1 MNNNTKGFL
10 YTILGA
16 ICWGFSRF
24 CSDYLFS
31 VKKISPIWVSP
42 IRLLTASI
50 VLFFIS
56 LFVVGKKTF
65 EPLKD
70 KKDILRLVNFGIFG
84 LVGAQFT
91 YLMAISYSN
100 AATATVLQYLGVSYL
115 VIYVCIRNL
124 RFPTKVEFVSL
135 IFALVG
141 TFLITTHGNLNSLS
155 INSMALF
162 WGLLGGIGL
171 VTYSLTP
178 VVLLK
183 KFNCFSV
190 LSYGMFIGGV
200 FLTLILRPWTISVEL
215 EFLTTLAFL
224 GLVVIGTV
232 ISFFL
237 FMSGVNLIGPVNAS
251 LLNTFEPLSAIFFSV
266 VLLNLKLQFIDF
278 IGFFFIIST
287 VFILKIG
294 VKKNIGKQMR

>member
-1 MNNNTKGFL
+1 MNNNTKGFV

-16 ICWGFSRF
+16 VCWGFSGF

-31 VKKISPIWVSP
+31 VKKISPLWVSP
-42 IRLLTASI
+42 MRLLTASI
-50 VLFFIS
+50 ILFFLS

-65 EPLKD
+65 DSLKD
-70 KKDILRLVNFGIFG
+70 KKDILRLINFGIFG

-100 AATATVLQYLGVSYL
+100 AATATVLQCLGVSYL
-115 VIYVCIRNL
+115 VVYVCIRNL
-124 RFPTKVEFVSL
+124 RFPSKIEIVSL
-135 IFALVG
+135 IFAITG

-155 INSMALF
+155 INKMALF
-162 WGLLGGIGL
+162 WGLLGGVGL
-171 VTYSLTP
+171 AAYSLTP
-178 VVLLK
+178 VELLK
-183 KFNCFSV
+183 KYNCFSV
-190 LSYGMFIGGV
+190 LSLAMFIGGI

-215 EFLTTLAFL
+215 DFLTIIAFL

-237 FMSGVNLIGPVNAS
+237 FMTGVNLIGPVNAS
-251 LLNTFEPLSAIFFSV
+251 LLNTLEPLSAIFFSV
-266 VLLNLKLQFIDF
+266 FLLNLKLQLVDF
-278 IGFFFIIST
+278 IGFFLIIST

-294 VKKNIGKQMR
+294 VKNNR

>member
-1 MNNNTKGFL
+1 MNNNTKGFV

-16 ICWGFSRF
+16 VCWGFSGF

-31 VKKISPIWVSP
+31 VKKISPLWVSP
-42 IRLLTASI
+42 MRLLMASI
-50 VLFFIS
+50 ILFFLS

-65 EPLKD
+65 DSLKD
-70 KKDILRLVNFGIFG
+70 KKDILRLINFGIFG

-100 AATATVLQYLGVSYL
+100 AATATVLQCLGVSYL
-115 VIYVCIRNL
+115 VVYVCIRNL
-124 RFPTKVEFVSL
+124 RFPSKIEIVSL
-135 IFALVG
+135 IFAITG

-155 INSMALF
+155 INKMALF
-162 WGLLGGIGL
+162 WGLLGGVGL
-171 VTYSLTP
+171 AAYSLTP
-178 VVLLK
+178 VELLK
-183 KFNCFSV
+183 KYNCFSV
-190 LSYGMFIGGV
+190 LSLAMFIGGI

-215 EFLTTLAFL
+215 DFLTIIAFL

-237 FMSGVNLIGPVNAS
+237 FMTGVNLIGPVNAS
-251 LLNTFEPLSAIFFSV
+251 LLNTLEPLSAIFFSV
-266 VLLNLKLQFIDF
+266 FLLNLKLQLVDF
-278 IGFFFIIST
+278 IGFFLIIST

-294 VKKNIGKQMR
+294 VKNNR

>member
-10 YTILGA
+10 YAISGA
-16 ICWGFSRF
+16 ICWGFSGF

-31 VKKISPIWVSP
+31 VKKISPLWVSP

-50 VLFFIS
+50 ILFFLS

-65 EPLKD
+65 DPLKD
-70 KKDILRLVNFGIFG
+70 KKDILRLINFGISG

-100 AATATVLQYLGVSYL
+100 AATATVLQCLGVSYL
-115 VIYVCIRNL
+115 VVYVCMRNL
-124 RFPTKVEFVSL
+124 RFPSKIEIVSL
-135 IFALVG
+135 IFAITG
-141 TFLITTHGNLNSLS
+141 TFLISTHGNLNSLS

-162 WGLLGGIGL
+162 WGLLGGVGL
-171 VTYSLTP
+171 AAYSLTP

-190 LSYGMFIGGV
+190 LSLAMFIGGV

-215 EFLTTLAFL
+215 DFLTIVAFL

-232 ISFFL
+232 IAFFL
-237 FMSGVNLIGPVNAS
+237 FMTGVNLIGPVNAS
-251 LLNTFEPLSAIFFSV
+251 LLNTLEPLSAIFFSV
-266 VLLNLKLQFIDF
+266 VLLNLKLQLMDY
-278 IGFFFIIST
+278 IGFFLIIST

-294 VKKNIGKQMR
+294 VNNR

>member
-16 ICWGFSRF
+16 ICWGFSGF
-24 CSDYLFS
+24 CGDYLFS
-31 VKKISPIWVSP
+31 VKKISPLWVAP
-42 IRLLTASI
+42 VRLLTASVI
-50 VLFFIS
+50 LFVIS

-70 KKDILRLVNFGIFG
+70 KKDILRLINFGISG

-100 AATATVLQYLGVSYL
+100 AGTATVLQYLGVSYL

-124 RFPTKVEFVSL
+124 RLPSKVESISL
-135 IFALVG
+135 VFALIG
-141 TFLITTHGNLNSLS
+141 TFLVATRGNINSLS
-155 INSMALF
+155 INPNALF
-162 WGLLGGIGL
+162 WGLLGGVGL

-183 KFNCFSV
+183 KHNCFSV
-190 LSYGMFIGGV
+190 LSYAMFFGGV
-200 FLTLILRPWTISVEL
+200 FLSLILRPWNIAVEL
-215 EFLTTLAFL
+215 DFLTIMAFL

-237 FMSGVNLIGPVNAS
+237 YMSGVNLIGPINAS
-251 LLNTFEPLSAIFFSV
+251 LLNTCEPLSAILFSV
-266 VLLNLKLQFIDF
+266 VLLNLKLQLIDF
-278 IGFFFIIST
+278 VGFAFIIST
-287 VFILKIG
+287 VFILKLG
-294 VKKNIGKQMR
+294 MRGK

>member
-10 YTILGA
+10 YAISGA
-16 ICWGFSRF
+16 ICWGFSGF

-31 VKKISPIWVSP
+31 VKKISPLWVSP

-50 VLFFIS
+50 ILFFLS

-65 EPLKD
+65 DPLKD
-70 KKDILRLVNFGIFG
+70 KKDILRLINFGISG

-100 AATATVLQYLGVSYL
+100 AATATVLQCLGVSYL
-115 VIYVCIRNL
+115 VVYVCLRNL
-124 RFPTKVEFVSL
+124 RFPSKIEIVSL
-135 IFALVG
+135 IFAITG
-141 TFLITTHGNLNSLS
+141 TFLITTHGNLDSLS
-155 INSMALF
+155 INKMALF
-162 WGLLGGIGL
+162 WGLLGGVGL
-171 VTYSLTP
+171 AAYSLTP

-190 LSYGMFIGGV
+190 LSYSMFIGGV
-200 FLTLILRPWTISVEL
+200 FLTLLLRPWTISVEL
-215 EFLTTLAFL
+215 DFLTILAFL

-237 FMSGVNLIGPVNAS
+237 FMSGVNLIGSVNAS

-266 VLLNLKLQFIDF
+266 VLLNLKL
-278 IGFFFIIST
+278 
-287 VFILKIG
+287 K
-294 VKKNIGKQMR
+294 

>member
-1 MNNNTKGFL
+1 
-10 YTILGA
+10 
-16 ICWGFSRF
+16 
-24 CSDYLFS
+24 
-31 VKKISPIWVSP
+31 
-42 IRLLTASI
+42 
-50 VLFFIS
+50 
-56 LFVVGKKTF
+56 
-65 EPLKD
+65 
-70 KKDILRLVNFGIFG
+70 
-84 LVGAQFT
+84 
-91 YLMAISYSN
+91 
-100 AATATVLQYLGVSYL
+100 
-115 VIYVCIRNL
+115 
-124 RFPTKVEFVSL
+124 
-135 IFALVG
+135 
-141 TFLITTHGNLNSLS
+141 
-155 INSMALF
+155 
-162 WGLLGGIGL
+162 
-171 VTYSLTP
+171 
-178 VVLLK
+178 
-183 KFNCFSV
+183 
-190 LSYGMFIGGV
+190 MFIGGV